1 MPGGGSHTET
11 KARVQAALDGR
22 DPRFGARLL
31 WGLYGVILLSALVIT
46 LESMQN
52 LPPLVHRLL
61 GWAEFVLL
69 GVFAAEY
76 LLRLWVAPSRWRYA
90 LSFWGIVDLLSV
102 LPGLVLLQPQTQ
114 SLRVLRLMRVFRLLK
129 LFRLRRA
136 SRRLEQ
142 ALHASRDELIL
153 FTAVAVLVLFVASVG
168 IHVFEHEAQPD
179 KFGSIPQCMWW
190 ALATL
195 STVGYGDVYPIT
207 TGGRIF
213 TGLTVLIGVGIVAIP
228 AGIITSEL
236 LRQKRRP
243 ERAAGATQTET
254 KTKTDQPMG
263 DQQ

>member
-1 MPGGGSHTET
+1 MPRRERHTKG

-22 DPRFGARLL
+22 DPRFGARIL
-31 WGLYGVILLSALVIT
+31 WGLYGVIILSAVVLT
-46 LESMQN
+46 LESMDS
-52 LPPLVHRLL
+52 LPPLIHRLL
-61 GWAEFVLL
+61 GWAEFAIL
-69 GVFAAEY
+69 GVFAGEY
-76 LLRLWVAPSRWRYA
+76 LLRLWAAPSRWRYA

-102 LPGLVLLQPQTQ
+102 LPGLLLLQPQTQ

-129 LFRLRRA
+129 LLRLRRA
-136 SRRLEQ
+136 SRRLED
-142 ALHASRDELIL
+142 ALRASREELIL

-168 IHVFEHEAQPD
+168 IHFFEHEAQPE
-179 KFGSIPQCMWW
+179 KFGSIPKCMWW

-236 LRQKRRP
+236 LRQKPRP
-243 ERAAGATQTET
+243 ERPSQGTQTET
-254 KTKTDQPMG
+254 PTKTEKPMG
-263 DQQ
+263 DQE